1 MTKGK
6 VSEHTKITLLR
17 WWFVG
22 ALYFFLAWGTGWGN
36 SLSAW
41 DLLVFLCIGIG
52 LATAFIFNPIM
63 YGMFTVRRNGVS
75 LNQAYYAMPVSKR
88 VLQKLLEIAKCSL
101 VVCLVY
107 ITYQA
112 INGILISAQSLPS
125 DTVVLKGEPFL
136 FSTFFICYYNPIST
150 LVRKAAD
157 SIRSIQKEK

>member
-1 MTKGK
+1 MTQYKI
-6 VSEHTKITLLR
+6 SEHTKIALFR

-22 ALYFFLAWGTGWGN
+22 ALYFFLALGTGWGN

-41 DLLVFLCIGIG
+41 DLLVFLSMGIG

-75 LNQAYYAMPVSKR
+75 LNDAYYAMPVSKR
-88 VLQKLLEIAKCSL
+88 VLQKLREIAKCCF

-107 ITYQA
+107 ISYQV
-112 INGILISAQSLPS
+112 INRILISAQSLPS

-136 FSTFFICYYNPIST
+136 FSTFFICYYNLIST

-157 SIRSIQKEK
+157 SLRSIQKEK